1 MLSITSSTLLF
12 GCLSYFFIAVKKKTS
27 RRQEG
32 FGHLLRVQR
41 VKVHDIGAGHMAGGH
56 DVESTEQ

>member
-1 MLSITSSTLLF
+1 MF